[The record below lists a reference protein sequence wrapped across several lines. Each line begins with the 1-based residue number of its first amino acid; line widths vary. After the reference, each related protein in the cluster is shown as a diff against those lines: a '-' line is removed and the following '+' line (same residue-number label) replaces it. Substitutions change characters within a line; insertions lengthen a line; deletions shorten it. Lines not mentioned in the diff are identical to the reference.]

1 METFACSKGVG
12 YYGCRKCWNASC
24 PGVPGLGR
32 DPASFDPT
40 QLDTDN
46 WAASIKALG
55 AKYATAKHARPA
67 LSTKTSLCSPFSSDG
82 GPAAAH
88 RYPAPWSSRGAA
100 HPKVWLSVAG
110 A

>member
-67 LSTKTSLCSPFSSDG
+67 LSTKTSLCSPLSSDALVPPPRTG
-82 GPAAAH
+82 TPRPGPPAAQ
-88 RYPAPWSSRGAA
+88 RTRRSG
-100 HPKVWLSVAG
+100 
-110 A
+110 